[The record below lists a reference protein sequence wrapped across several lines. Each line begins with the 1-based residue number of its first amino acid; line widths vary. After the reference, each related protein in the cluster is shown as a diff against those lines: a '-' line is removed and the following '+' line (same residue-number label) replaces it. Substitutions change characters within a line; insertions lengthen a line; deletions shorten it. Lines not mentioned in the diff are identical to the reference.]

1 MLQTF
6 AFDCYMQEGISLEF
20 RSLILRQSAGWC
32 VEWVC
37 MHLVM
42 FGNEAKFSQDC
53 ILPFW
58 SMFFMN
64 KSVRIIVAWSLNINV
79 SSAMVV

>member
-1 MLQTF
+1 
-6 AFDCYMQEGISLEF
+6 
-20 RSLILRQSAGWC
+20 
-32 VEWVC
+32 

-64 KSVRIIVAWSLNINV
+64 KSVRIIGAWSLDINIFSNGGYSWVIV
-79 SSAMVV
+79 S